1 MNNAM
6 EMHDAYLKEWTCDE
20 QGRGHALFHAC
31 IHRSEGDIFEGRGH
45 ESGWQGVRFDFEGMS
60 IDGTVDFSENTY
72 LSDGDLWIDDRHEA
86 NIVYLPANH
95 AGEIRMELCVS
106 PVFDIV
112 KIRASKMASQLVGE
126 FEHESF
132 WDESGPIS
140 SG

>member
-1 MNNAM
+1 M